1 MCAGDVGLGLA
12 SMQGGKR
19 VHGLSVRGGVHEH
32 NVWSNKRKKP
42 WTRAETRT
50 SVETRTLRGEH
61 DCRDGR

>member
-32 NVWSNKRKKP
+32 NVWSNKRKKT

-50 SVETRTLRGEH
+50 RVEMIPFRGAH
-61 DCRDGR
+61 GCRDG